1 MSQVRAEDSRMH
13 AQIDYAAALDA
24 VRDRL
29 AAFGPED
36 QRFLEEVAALIAA
49 A

>member
-1 MSQVRAEDSRMH
+1 MH

-24 VRDRL
+24 VRERL
-29 AAFGPED
+29 AAYGPED
-36 QRFLEEVAALIAA
+36 QRFLEGVAVLIAA

>member
-1 MSQVRAEDSRMH
+1 MH
-13 AQIDYAAALDA
+13 APIDYAAALDA

-36 QRFLEEVAALIAA
+36 QRFLAEVAARITAA
-49 A
+49 

>member
-13 AQIDYAAALDA
+13 AQIDYAAAPDA

-29 AAFGPED
+29 PAFGPED
-36 QRFLEEVAALIAA
+36 QRFLEGVAALIAA